1 MVLFWCVYYGIQ
13 FRVPVDRIIACG
25 AKDNFWEMAE
35 FGPCGPCSE
44 IHIDKKED
52 RKSSVS
58 DLVNKDHPEVVELWN
73 IVFMQYDKGR
83 NSISNLPRK
92 NIDCGMGF
100 ERLVSVLQNVD
111 SNYDT
116 DVFEPILNQI
126 SSFSK
131 IGSYSGKLGKE
142 DKHGKDTA
150 FRIIADHMRTVTVA
164 ISDGVKPAGTD
175 RGFVVRKM
183 LRRAAMA
190 ASNVLQIERN
200 GLSEITESVIS
211 TLHDA
216 YPDLEKNRRII
227 KRAIRKEEN
236 NFWNIVD
243 KGSKIFESMMCNLP
257 KNSTI
262 FPGDLAFELHDT
274 YGFNIELTQKFAEK
288 NGLTVDLED
297 FNRRREEASRL
308 AKSTSKMKA
317 VKA

>member
-1 MVLFWCVYYGIQ
+1 
-13 FRVPVDRIIACG
+13 
-25 AKDNFWEMAE
+25 MAE

-52 RKSSVS
+52 RNVSVAN
-58 DLVNKDHPEVVELWN
+58 LVNKDHPEVVELWN
-73 IVFMQYDKGR
+73 IVFMQYDRGR
-83 NSISNLPRK
+83 SCISNLPRK

-100 ERLVSVLQNVD
+100 ERLVSVLQKVD

-126 SSFSK
+126 SSFSR
-131 IGSYSGKLGKE
+131 IGGYSGRLGKE
-142 DKHGKDTA
+142 DKNGKDTA

-211 TLHDA
+211 TLQDA
-216 YPDLEKNRRII
+216 YPELEKNRRII
-227 KRAIRKEEN
+227 RRTIRKEES

-243 KGSKIFESMMCNLP
+243 KGSKIFESMISNLP
-257 KNSTI
+257 KNSNV

-274 YGFNIELTQKFAEK
+274 YGFNIDLTQRFAEK
-288 NGLTVDLED
+288 HGMIVDLEE
-297 FNRRREEASRL
+297 FNRRREEASKL
-308 AKSTSKMKA
+308 AKNTSKMKA
-317 VKA
+317 VKG